1 MHVELRELALTDGR
15 EIFDM
20 IKEVGPGENNFQNG
34 GYGMEYADFPA
45 YLERH
50 VFFARGIDIPPQYVP
65 QTMYWLYVDGRPVG
79 IGKLRHYLND
89 NLRIHGGH
97 IGYTIRTT
105 ARGKGYGTL
114 ILRELLK
121 QGASQ
126 SDPRSPHHLHRN
138 KYAVP
143 QGAGGERLRVVP
155 DQGRSLLLAE
165 GTQRLIHWGNCRPLS
180 KFQSHSRP
188 PP

>member
-20 IKEVGPGENNFQNG
+20 IQEIGPGENNFQNG

-45 YLERH
+45 YLARH
-50 VFFARGIDIPPQYVP
+50 VKYARGTDIPPQHVP
-65 QTMYWLYVDGRPVG
+65 QTMYWLYVDGSPVG

-89 NLRIHGGH
+89 NLRIRGGH
-97 IGYTIRTT
+97 IGYSIRPS

-121 QGASQ
+121 QAEAKGIPEVLITCTETNTLS
-126 SDPRSPHHLHRN
+126 R
-138 KYAVP
+138 
-143 QGAGGERLRVVP
+143 RV
-155 DQGRSLLLAE
+155 LAA
-165 GTQRLIHWGNCRPLS
+165 NCCELFEVKDDYCYWRKVLNG
-180 KFQSHSRP
+180 
-188 PP
+188 